1 MKVMSFVMVKNAV
14 SVTKTNLGDSNVL
27 LASVVARR
35 DHVWWWLRIAS
46 TLFATKNRS
55 PHVKAERLVQIAAS
69 RKTTRQLRNVL
80 LVNAVALTD

>member
-1 MKVMSFVMVKNAV
+1 MKVMCFVVVKNAV

-35 DHVWWWLRIAS
+35 DHVWWLRNAS
-46 TLFATKNRS
+46 LVANRS

-69 RKTTRQLRNVL
+69 RKTTRPLRNVL
-80 LVNAVALTD
+80 LGNAVALTALAT